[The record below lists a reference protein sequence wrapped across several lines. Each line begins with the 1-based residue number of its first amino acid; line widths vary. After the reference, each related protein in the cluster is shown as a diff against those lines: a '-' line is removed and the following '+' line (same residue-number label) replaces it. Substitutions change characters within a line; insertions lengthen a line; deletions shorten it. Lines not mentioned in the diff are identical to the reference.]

1 MIQKSSQK
9 QAKAAGT
16 IPIFNGAD
24 RESRIKRIQPM
35 PLEGLVVAQ
44 QILFH
49 YPVGKTT
56 LYKEIKEG
64 TFPRQKA
71 KIGRSVFW
79 DATEVRAYLKSLG
92 ATIEISIHEATE
104 ADI

>member
-1 MIQKSSQK
+1 MTQNNSQK
-9 QAKAAGT
+9 QAKAAET
-16 IPIFNGAD
+16 IPTFNKAD
-24 RESRIKRIQPM
+24 RKRRIKRIQPM

-49 YPVGKTT
+49 YPVGITT

-71 KIGRSVFW
+71 KIGRTVFW
-79 DATEVRAYLKSLG
+79 DAAEVRAYLKSLG
-92 ATIEISIHEATE
+92 ATIEIANHKITE